1 MPQKPPALNI
11 TPDVADAM
19 KGWLSW
25 LAAERRASAHTLRA
39 YEGDMRF
46 FLDFLADY
54 HGHAPTLSDMA
65 TASLADFRAFLS
77 ARAGE
82 GLSASSRARSLSGVR
97 NFLRWLGRM
106 RHMTNNAIGQVRTP
120 KRSRSLPRP
129 LSAHDAKDLIASA
142 GTFANDTWI
151 ALRDHALF
159 TVLYGCGLRLSEAL
173 SLTPAQFHGQET
185 VTITG
190 KGRKQR
196 MVPLLPI
203 VRQTV
208 SDYVAACPHAL
219 SEHTPMFVGVRGG
232 PLNPAVAERQMRD
245 LRHLMGLP
253 ATATPHALRHSFATH
268 LLAGGADLRVIQE
281 LLGHASLSTTQ
292 RYTEVEAE
300 QVLGIYEKAH
310 PRAHAHIADTKGPDN
325 G

>member
-1 MPQKPPALNI
+1 MPEKPPAL
-11 TPDVADAM
+11 TVSPDVADAM
-19 KGWLSW
+19 AAWRSW
-25 LAAERRASAHTLRA
+25 LGDQRRASPHTLRA
-39 YEGDMRF
+39 YDADLRF
-46 FLDFLADY
+46 FLDFLGNY
-54 HGHAPTLSDMA
+54 HGHAARLPDLSA
-65 TASLADFRAFLS
+65 ASLADFRAFLS

-82 GLSASSRARSLSGVR
+82 GLSAASRARGLSGVR
-97 NFLRWLGRM
+97 NFLRWLERE
-106 RHMTNNAIGQVRTP
+106 RHIKNSAIGQVRTP
-120 KRSRSLPRP
+120 KKSRGLPRP

-151 ALRDHALF
+151 AVRDHALF

-173 SLTPAQFHGQET
+173 SLTPAQFRGQDT
-185 VTITG
+185 ATITG

-196 MVPLLPI
+196 MVPLLPV
-203 VRQTV
+203 VRSAV
-208 SDYVAACPHAL
+208 ADYMAACPHAL
-219 SEHTPMFVGVRGG
+219 SEHAPLFVGVRGG

-253 ATATPHALRHSFATH
+253 ASATPHALRHSFATH

-292 RYTEVEAE
+292 RYTEVESE

-310 PRAHAHIADTKGPDN
+310 PRAHAHISEKTPGT
-325 G
+325 